1 MKKTGTMDEGW
12 NAEIRR
18 AVAEARKKA
27 AGTKAEKS
35 GDPKKKKAAIEAE
48 LKKIESA
55 YKAKKTK

>member
-1 MKKTGTMDEGW
+1 MDEGW

-27 AGTKAEKS
+27 AGAPAEKS

-48 LKKIESA
+48 LKKIEFPSVNPPA
-55 YKAKKTK
+55 